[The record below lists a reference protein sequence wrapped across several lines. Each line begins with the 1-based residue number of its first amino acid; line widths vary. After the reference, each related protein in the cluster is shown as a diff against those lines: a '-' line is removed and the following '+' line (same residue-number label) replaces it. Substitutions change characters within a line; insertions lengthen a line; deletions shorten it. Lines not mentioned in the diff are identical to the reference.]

1 MKIKKELKNINF
13 IYDESSQKFNLI
25 DQNGNEIELNKIYAF
40 AFTRFVVRMAQKNW
54 LRDKKNVDKD
64 EANIVSLI
72 EDEPIDPNQT
82 TFQWTQEV
90 PSTPC
95 TSNEPI

>member
-25 DQNGNEIELNKIYAF
+25 DHDGNKIELNKIYAF

-54 LRDKKNVDKD
+54 LRDKKNVDKH
-64 EANIVSLI
+64 EPNIISLI
-72 EDEPIDPNQT
+72 EDEPIEPNQT

-90 PSTPC
+90 SATPC
-95 TSNEPI
+95 ASNESV

>member
-54 LRDKKNVDKD
+54 LRDKKNVDKH
-64 EANIVSLI
+64 ESNILSLI
-72 EDEPIDPNQT
+72 EHEPIDPNQT

-90 PSTPC
+90 PATSC
-95 TSNEPI
+95 TSNESV